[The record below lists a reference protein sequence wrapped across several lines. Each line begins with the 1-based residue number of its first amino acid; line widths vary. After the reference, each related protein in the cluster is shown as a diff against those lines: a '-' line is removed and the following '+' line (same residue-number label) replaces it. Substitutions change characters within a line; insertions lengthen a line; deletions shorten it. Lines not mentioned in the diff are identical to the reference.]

1 MSRKYRE
8 DEWVEFLKR
17 IGEGRSARDVCHN
30 DKDMPSWRTVSE
42 KLNSDNDFASRYA
55 LAMENRGQVYADKIT
70 DTVNDMLEGK
80 IDYNQARV
88 AIDALKWQSA
98 KLAPKKFGDVH
109 RMEVKHEASYLDA
122 LKEVSKVV
130 EGEETALPNTLRTR
144 KEADEEDTIQ

>member
-42 KLNSDNDFASRYA
+42 KLNSDNGFASRYA

-144 KEADEEDTIQ
+144 EEAQDKDTIQ

>member
-8 DEWVEFLKR
+8 DEWIEFLKR

-42 KLNSDNDFASRYA
+42 KLNSDNGFASRYA

-70 DTVNDMLEGK
+70 ETVNDMLEGK

-98 KLAPKKFGDVH
+98 KLAPKKFGDIH

-144 KEADEEDTIQ
+144 KEAEEEGTIQ

>member
-1 MSRKYRE
+1 
-8 DEWVEFLKR
+8 
-17 IGEGRSARDVCHN
+17 
-30 DKDMPSWRTVSE
+30 
-42 KLNSDNDFASRYA
+42 
-55 LAMENRGQVYADKIT
+55 
-70 DTVNDMLEGK
+70 MLEGR

-130 EGEETALPNTLRTR
+130 EGEETTLPNTIRTR
-144 KEADEEDTIQ
+144 KEAEKKDTIQ